1 MQILIDYN
9 LEGDAELLI
18 ATLQQ
23 DGWIDLLRLEFV
35 HLRGTPLGPEGKD
48 NDIWNYAQTQGML
61 LLTNN
66 RNKDDETSLQ
76 ATIER
81 DGTPESLP
89 ILTIASPLRLK
100 ESSYRQAVGERLAEI
115 VIYLENHLGTGRLY
129 LP

>member
-1 MQILIDYN
+1 MQLLIDYN
-9 LEGDAELLI
+9 LEGDMDLLI

-23 DGWIDLLRLEFV
+23 DGWTDLLLLEFV
-35 HLRGTPLGPEGKD
+35 HLRETPLGPEAKD
-48 NDIWNYAQTQGML
+48 NDIWRYVQAQGMI

-81 DGTPESLP
+81 ENSPESLP

-100 ESSYRQAVGERLAEI
+100 ESGYRHTVAERLAEI
-115 VIYLENHLGTGRLY
+115 LMNLENHLGTGRLY